1 MVSRNRVIVRALS
14 LSRQCPN
21 GRPRVLKGKRAW
33 VTIFSTCR
41 VHRMTS
47 PSAQLLRRWRTESEW
62 FEEYFVDRVRLAVW
76 ESFKT
81 PTGGLWRLFLLSF
94 FIVLLRPSPAS
105 SFFVRLQRSLSLS
118 LSLFSHSFFDASTDL
133 DLQD

>member
-1 MVSRNRVIVRALS
+1 
-14 LSRQCPN
+14 
-21 GRPRVLKGKRAW
+21 
-33 VTIFSTCR
+33 
-41 VHRMTS
+41 MTS

-62 FEEYFVDRVRLAVW
+62 FEEDFVDRVRLAVW

-81 PTGGLWRLFLLSF
+81 PTGGLWRLFLLSC

-105 SFFVRLQRSLSLS
+105 SFFVRLQRSLSL
-118 LSLFSHSFFDASTDL
+118 FSHSFFDASTDL